1 MAGFIKSIFSQ
12 KKSQDY
18 GDSRNSDNFQS
29 KSSADS
35 ITPNGKNVPAHKDV
49 KMFGDRRG
57 IQPSPGSYHPYLAN
71 GRTSAAEKN
80 EDMTFSPQPSFG
92 GHFGGS
98 SRVGF
103 NVKSDFRN
111 FSGQAGR
118 RSGAS
123 ENEGSDSYS
132 ESSFEKDG
140 GLNFGAKNFG
150 DYGASSFNKFGN

>member
-1 MAGFIKSIFSQ
+1 
-12 KKSQDY
+12 
-18 GDSRNSDNFQS
+18 
-29 KSSADS
+29 
-35 ITPNGKNVPAHKDV
+35 
-49 KMFGDRRG
+49 
-57 IQPSPGSYHPYLAN
+57 
-71 GRTSAAEKN
+71 
-80 EDMTFSPQPSFG
+80 MTFSPQPSFG